1 MLSAKSLLAALTLSL
16 ALGLQSA
23 AAQDDAPKPSDPG
36 SVAFWNGDY
45 AGAMSAWQ
53 ANATAGDP
61 EAMNN
66 IGVLYNKGLGVEQDN
81 KQAAAWYEKAAQLGY
96 VNAQFNLA
104 NLYYSGR
111 GVDHDLKQAARWYR
125 AAADG
130 GHKMAQYY
138 LAPMYDD
145 GDGVPED
152 HTEALKWYVKAAD
165 AGLGDAQYEIA
176 RMLLTGDG
184 LKKDPAR
191 GAQYALKA
199 AETGNAKGQI
209 LMAKAYFK
217 GTGVD
222 KNLIEA
228 YVWTSLALEKLPYGQ
243 DERVAQELFD
253 DIKRQMDD
261 HEEAAAENELKVMRP
276 KKPPE
281 DEEGS
286 VGADPDATGP
296 DTGTGTSDSPPPLV
310 PPSE

>member
-1 MLSAKSLLAALTLSL
+1 MSPARILIAALALFTL
-16 ALGLQSA
+16 LGIQIAS
-23 AAQDDAPKPSDPG
+23 AQDDAPKPSDPG

-45 AGAMSAWQ
+45 AGAMQAWQ
-53 ANATAGDP
+53 SNATAGDP
-61 EAMNN
+61 EAMKN
-66 IGVLYNKGLGVEQDN
+66 IGDLYNKGLGVEQN
-81 KQAAAWYEKAAQLGY
+81 SKQAAVWYEKSAQLGF
-96 VNAQFNLA
+96 VIAQYNLA

-138 LAPMYDD
+138 LAQMYDN

-184 LKKDPAR
+184 LKKDPFR

-199 AETGNAKGQI
+199 SESGNAKGQI

-228 YVWTSLALEKLPYGQ
+228 YVWISIALDKLPYGQ
-243 DERVAQELFD
+243 DERVARDLFD
-253 DIKRQMDD
+253 DIKAQMDD
-261 HEEAAAENELKVMRP
+261 GQEAAAENELKVMRP
-276 KKPPE
+276 KTPE

-286 VGADPDATGP
+286 VGADPNATDP
-296 DTGTGTSDSPPPLV
+296 NATPPLT